1 MPTDDAAPPERR
13 GRTTLTELERLIR
26 LRRKVNPDF
35 VKALAADFKAHGA
48 EAIAYARISRSSTY
62 LKLAAILMPELS
74 EEELLAMA
82 AARDEALAKMRAA
95 RDGTEGDGRPGDETG
110 GDGAAGAGGG
120 SAGAPQ

>member
-1 MPTDDAAPPERR
+1 MPTDDAAPRERR

-95 RDGTEGDGRPGDETG
+95 RDGTEGDATG
-110 GDGAAGAGGG
+110 GEGAAGAGGG